1 MISGRFVGI
10 GVGTYADPA
19 HRELPHAVQDAKGL
33 RALLGAGYAG
43 EPLLNPTKAAVD
55 GEFQALIDTV
65 PGGCLVVLWSGHGVE
80 YGGVVMLRAADSV
93 AHPSSGTPLRDLALR
108 SAAAGAGQMFV
119 IVGACFA
126 GRDVGSASDVAA
138 SVLQAYPPD
147 APHTYVGVL
156 ASCSGEETAKD
167 GLFGARLRSLLAD
180 GPKTPELRVR
190 AWSRHHAYVTGDDLG
205 NALLA
210 DWDSDLQRPQFRRD
224 GCAWWMFPNPRYDA
238 GAPEQVVE
246 HLLQAA
252 RSGASLAERSWFTG
266 RMTEVDLVVSWIR
279 GREPGVYVVTG
290 SAGTGKSAIIGRVV
304 SMANP
309 DERGRLLGDG
319 HRWAHHDPG
328 EGSVHAHAHARGLT
342 ADRLADLLGEQLV
355 RRALVPPQE
364 GRCNANQLLGQVQQA
379 VEEGGGP
386 PVLVIDGLDEAR
398 GQAFGI
404 AEELLVRLAPYAV
417 VIVSTR
423 ELRRD
428 DGQPTLVATLAQH
441 GQVLDLDEAAALHR
455 GQADLRDYV
464 AARLATVDPRMD
476 ADLIAGYL
484 AGAAAVTGSRPFLL
498 ARVVT
503 DQLRTEPIDTTVE
516 GWQDTVSNSMEA
528 AFERDLAGTQ
538 PLARRAVPAGW
549 SAARLARHLLTAL
562 TWGYGAGL
570 PEEEWLTIANATLP
584 AERVLDPDDVTWVL
598 DRLGRYVV
606 QDGEDGV
613 AVYRVTHQSLADQL
627 RPPYRAS
634 VEQPFDPTA
643 LPVTSA
649 LLDRYHALLDAGI
662 PAVAPAYLWRYAW
675 RHVVA
680 AGWSRVSRLRLL
692 AAADS
697 ALRPDVGLTDVEI
710 AETFR
715 WWGRHREALAPT
727 EQAATIYPELA
738 ADNPAYLPNLAMA
751 LNNLGNRYSELG
763 RRHDAL
769 APTEQAATIYREL
782 AADNPAYLPNLAMAL
797 NNLGNRYSELGRRH
811 DALAPTEQAATIY
824 RELAADN
831 PAYLPNLA
839 MALNNLGNR
848 YSELGQPLRTDG
860 VWWSVLVD
868 MDSSA
873 AAYLLMAR
881 SQAAA
886 AGLLDAVSWL
896 ATALRLAESD
906 RDLIAALHEEARR
919 HREADQ
925 AAFDAEWSRLTSAE
939 PPRWLAV
946 DPELLATAGGWI
958 TTSTYPE
965 ERDHLTRHPEL
976 LEAAAGLA
984 VEEALLPIGEDDA
997 QRYRGL
1003 LAAARTGGVE
1013 GAYRPLLLRILAA
1026 DFIHAEPAT
1035 QRALLADRREDLL
1048 SDLVGSMIDQ
1058 WSSEDDTGVTPR
1070 AAALLWLARLGEH
1083 EPALDALEHP
1093 NRFSGLLHR
1102 LAVRPDPAALQP
1114 TALIAY
1120 TAATTPT
1127 EGAIAAF
1134 YLAVSEQLHDTE
1146 NEVALATLAEA
1157 RRLDPA
1163 RTAAWINDLA
1173 TIGRTHP
1180 AVLSLI
1186 PSLTAPPADAAG
1198 ANQ

>member
-763 RRHDAL
+763 
-769 APTEQAATIYREL
+769 
-782 AADNPAYLPNLAMAL
+782 
-797 NNLGNRYSELGRRH
+797 
-811 DALAPTEQAATIY
+811 
-824 RELAADN
+824 
-831 PAYLPNLA
+831 
-839 MALNNLGNR
+839 
-848 YSELGQPLRTDG
+848 QPLRTDG